1 MTIDNVDD
9 KVDDHADDHVYD
21 HVDDH
26 ADDHVYD
33 HVDDHADDNVNASV
47 EVISVA
53 IRIRRHM
60 LWRLVLHAVRDRGCR
75 APLPCAQARRACA
88 CMFECM

>member
-1 MTIDNVDD
+1 
-9 KVDDHADDHVYD
+9 
-21 HVDDH
+21 
-26 ADDHVYD
+26 
-33 HVDDHADDNVNASV
+33 VNASV

-60 LWRLVLHAVRDRGCR
+60 LWRLVLHAVRVSGCR